1 MTIIER
7 TSYVFNYPEEKEE
20 ADEFEKSQ
28 DMKQWFKSVSTMS
41 VCYTKSENFHIER
54 KETDRLEIL
63 KSELETVKNLH
74 TLCFDLK
81 EQVIAYYENEI
92 RVIEEYGDCNDK

>member
-28 DMKQWFKSVSTMS
+28 DMKQWFKSVSTTS
-41 VCYTKSENFHIER
+41 VCFTKEENFLRVLIPVER
-54 KETDRLEIL
+54 KET
-63 KSELETVKNLH
+63 K
-74 TLCFDLK
+74 
-81 EQVIAYYENEI
+81 
-92 RVIEEYGDCNDK
+92 